1 MAWRRKPVADDLS
14 PEEREARIVELRAKR
29 RARLRKLAIRS
40 AIASTAMLVLLLVAL
55 YWLVQTVAGRDVLL
69 GQIIARLPAGSSFT
83 WKKAEGPLAGPLTL
97 HGVDFRY
104 EKIHFTAER
113 VYLDPDLR
121 PLLGRRLRL
130 DALQL
135 THATLDI
142 PKSDEPFKL
151 PTWPE
156 LLPQIEMPLAIQ
168 ADALTIDGLRITQST
183 QPLIDISSARGGI
196 DVGDGYFK
204 AQKLAIDSDR
214 GRIDIHGGY
223 EPRDRYSTNLV
234 ATLVAPPASLGRTPA
249 RLGLVARGNRQRMDI
264 GVAGNAPAPV
274 RIALGVRGEEN
285 PNWSFSG
292 KTEALD
298 LALLGVVEESMP
310 LAFDLK
316 ANGAGGAA
324 DLQGRIVQGDFV
336 AVIEPSKIRIADEVL
351 TVEPLAVRAFDGL
364 TTLRGRA
371 DFKDPENPVF
381 KFSANAR
388 GLRWGGQPSGAGEPV
403 EGEILADADLGVAG
417 QMKAWAAIGKASLV
431 REQQKATVDFDSRGD
446 AQQLVLNKLHAAM
459 PTGTLDATGNVG
471 WEPALRWDLGAKLA
485 GFDPG
490 YFLAD
495 WKGNVSGDLASKG
508 SARETGGFD
517 ATFDVPK
524 LGGTLRGRKLDG
536 RGKFALHGD
545 QGEGELALALGNS
558 RVDAKG
564 KIGDKLD
571 IDARLQ
577 PLHLD
582 DLSPQANGNI
592 AGTLKLTGTRDAPNV
607 DADLTGTSLKWEG
620 YSADTLSVRGRL
632 PWRGDNGE
640 LAIRGSAVNVG
651 MVLDSVR
658 VDARGAVENLRFDGD
673 ANNSMGSVVL
683 SGTALKRGANWQ
695 GSLDALQLT
704 PSKGSS
710 WRLQQPARYA
720 QNGAAFTL
728 SPACLAASGGG
739 ALCAEANW
747 PRQGLQL
754 HADALPLTLVQP
766 WLPPANGR
774 PLTLRGEIKLDAFVK
789 PAGKAWLGEVH
800 LSSLDGGLKMGNNAR
815 GEIVRYDNFT
825 LDAEFNP
832 QTIKGRLGTGFK
844 GDGYVD
850 ATIATGWD
858 EFSPLKGDIYFN
870 NSRLFWLELFSP
882 DLVRPTGDLHGHVG
896 LAGTRGTPA
905 LSGEAQLTQFKGEL
919 PSLGIT
925 LTDGAVNLVALAD
938 GSARIDGA
946 VKSQSSTGGT
956 ANGGSL
962 NVDGSLDWK
971 VEGSPLQFNIHG
983 TNFLIAD
990 TTELHAVASPDLQ
1003 VGFANNT
1010 IQVRGKVVV
1019 PSATIDVE
1027 KLDDGVSVSED
1038 VVVLDPA
1045 DPERTPSSRL
1055 DLDMAITL
1063 GDAVKLN
1070 GYGLEGTLAGTMNVR
1085 SRQGREMAATGRL
1098 DVDGRYTAY
1107 GQKLLITRGELV
1119 WSNNAVS
1126 DPRINIRAERE
1137 VVSAGVTAGIDVT
1150 GRASSPKATVW
1161 SNPAMDESAAL
1172 AYLVLGRSL
1181 NTASTDETQKI
1192 NAASTALGAGAGLLA
1207 SQLGAKIG
1215 LDDAGVL
1222 ESRTLGGSVFGV
1234 GKYLSPK
1241 LYVSYGVSMVGGG
1254 SAITL
1259 KYLLRKGFDAEIES
1273 SSVETR
1279 GSLNWRKEK

>member
-1 MAWRRKPVADDLS
+1 MVFRRKPIADDLS
-14 PEEREARIVELRAKR
+14 PEEREARIAELRARR
-29 RARLRKLAIRS
+29 RARMRVLAIRS
-40 AIASTAMLVLLLVAL
+40 GIASVVMLVLLVIAL

-69 GQIIARLPAGSSFT
+69 NQIIARLPAGSSFT

-104 EKIHFTAER
+104 EKIHFTAEQ

-121 PLLGRRLRL
+121 PLLGKRLRL

-135 THATLDI
+135 TNATLDI
-142 PKSDEPFKL
+142 PKSDEPFEL

-156 LLPQIEMPLAIQ
+156 LLPQIEMPIAIQ
-168 ADALTIDGLRITQST
+168 ADTMGIDGFRITRST
-183 QPLIDISSARGGI
+183 QPLIDIRRARGGI
-196 DVGDGYFK
+196 DIGDGYFK

-214 GRIDIHGGY
+214 GRIDINGGY
-223 EPRDRYSTNLV
+223 EPRDGYATNVV
-234 ATLVAPPASLGRTPA
+234 ATAVFPASLGRTPA
-249 RLGLVARGNRQRMDI
+249 RLGLVARGNRRSMDM
-264 GVAGNAPAPV
+264 GLAGNAPAPV
-274 RIALGVRGEEN
+274 RVMLGVRGEET
-285 PNWSFSG
+285 PTWSFSG

-298 LALLGVVEESMP
+298 LALLGLVDDSMP

-324 DLQGRIVQGDFV
+324 DLQGRIAQGDFV

-351 TVEPLAVRAFDGL
+351 TVEPLAVRAFEGL

-371 DFKDPENPVF
+371 DFRIPENPVF
-381 KFSANAR
+381 KFSVNAR
-388 GLRWGGQPSGAGEPV
+388 GLRWGEDAQTQIA
-403 EGEILADADLGVAG
+403 ADADLGFAG
-417 QMKAWAAIGKASLV
+417 QMKAWAAIGKATLV
-431 REQQKATVDFDSRGD
+431 RENQKATVDFDGRGD
-446 AQQLVLNKLHAAM
+446 GEQLMLRKLQAKM
-459 PTGTLDATGNVG
+459 PTGTLDATGTVG
-471 WEPALRWDLGAKLA
+471 WEPALRWDLAAKLA

-508 SARETGGFD
+508 QAREIGGFD
-517 ATFDVPK
+517 ATLDVPK
-524 LGGTLRGRKLDG
+524 LGGSLRGRKLDG
-536 RGKFALHGD
+536 RGKFALRGNEGD
-545 QGEGELALALGNS
+545 GELALSLGNS
-558 RVDAKG
+558 RVEAKG
-564 KIGDKLD
+564 KVGDRLD
-571 IDARLQ
+571 IDAKLQ

-582 DLSPQANGNI
+582 DLLPDANGSI
-592 AGTLKLTGTRDAPNV
+592 AGTMKLTGARNAPNV
-607 DADLTGTSLKWEG
+607 DADLSGTGLKWSG
-620 YSADTLSVRGRL
+620 YSADALSVRGRL
-632 PWRGDNGE
+632 PWTGSGGE
-640 LAIRGSAVNVG
+640 FAVRGSAVDVG

-658 VDARGAVENLRFDGD
+658 LDARGAVENLQFNGD
-673 ANNSMGSVVL
+673 ASNTMGSVSL
-683 SGTALKRGANWQ
+683 AGTALKRGANWQ

-710 WRLQQPARYA
+710 WRLQQAARYA
-720 QNGAAFTL
+720 QNGSAFTL
-728 SPACLAASGGG
+728 TPACLAASGGG
-739 ALCAEANW
+739 ALCAQANW
-747 PRQGLQL
+747 PKQGIQV
-754 HADALPLTLVQP
+754 HADALPLTLLQP
-766 WLPPANGR
+766 WLPPSNGR
-774 PLTLRGEIKLDAFVK
+774 PLTLRGDIKLDASVK
-789 PAGKAWLGEVH
+789 PAGKAWVGEVH
-800 LSSLDGGLKMGNNAR
+800 LSSLDGGLKLGNNAR

-825 LDAEFNP
+825 LDADFNP

-844 GDGYVD
+844 GDGFVD
-850 ATIATGWD
+850 ATVATGWD
-858 EFSPLKGDIYFN
+858 EFAPLKGDIYFH
-870 NSRLFWLELFSP
+870 NSRLFWMELFSP
-882 DLVRPTGDLHGHVG
+882 DLVRPTGKLQGHVG

-905 LSGEAQLTQFKGEL
+905 LSGDAQLTEFKGEL

-925 LTDGAVNLVALAD
+925 LTDGLANLDAQAD
-938 GSARIDGA
+938 GSARIDGTL
-946 VKSQSSTGGT
+946 KSVSSTGGT
-956 ANGGSL
+956 VNGGTLS
-962 NVDGSLDWK
+962 VDGTLDWK
-971 VEGSPLQFNIHG
+971 VEGSPLQFNIRG
-983 TNFLIAD
+983 KDFLISD
-990 TTELHAVASPDLQ
+990 TTELQAVASPDLQ

-1027 KLDDGVSVSED
+1027 KLDDGVSVSDD

-1045 DPERTPSSRL
+1045 DPERLPSSRL

-1107 GQKLLITRGELV
+1107 GQKLQITRGELV

-1150 GRASSPKATVW
+1150 GRASSPKATIW
-1161 SNPAMDESAAL
+1161 SNPSMDESAAL

-1181 NTASTDETQKI
+1181 NTASTDESQKI
-1192 NAASTALGAGAGLLA
+1192 NAASTALSAGAGLLA

-1241 LYVSYGVSMVGGG
+1241 LYVSYGVSMVGSG

-1259 KYLLRKGFDAEIES
+1259 KYLLRKGFDVEIES
-1273 SSVETR
+1273 STVETR

>member
-1 MAWRRKPVADDLS
+1 MVFRRKPIADNLS
-14 PEEREARIVELRAKR
+14 PEEHEARIAELRARR
-29 RARLRKLAIRS
+29 RARMRVLAIRS
-40 AIASTAMLVLLLVAL
+40 GIASVVMLVLLVIAL

-69 GQIIARLPAGSSFT
+69 NQIIARLPAGSSFT

-97 HGVDFRY
+97 YGVDFRY

-121 PLLGRRLRL
+121 PLLGKRLRL

-135 THATLDI
+135 TNATLDI
-142 PKSDEPFKL
+142 PKSDEPFEL

-156 LLPQIEMPLAIQ
+156 LLPQIEMPIAIQ
-168 ADALTIDGLRITQST
+168 ADTLGIDGLRITQST
-183 QPLIDISSARGGI
+183 QPLIDIRRARGGI
-196 DVGDGYFK
+196 DIGDGYFK
-204 AQKLAIDSDR
+204 AEKLAIDSDR
-214 GRIDIHGGY
+214 GRIDINGSY
-223 EPRDRYSTNLV
+223 EPRDGYATDVV
-234 ATLVAPPASLGRTPA
+234 ATAVFPASLGRTPA
-249 RLGLVARGNRQRMDI
+249 RLGLVARGNRKSMDM
-264 GVAGNAPAPV
+264 GLAGNAPAPV
-274 RIALGVRGEEN
+274 RVMLGVRGEEN
-285 PNWSFSG
+285 PTWNFSG

-298 LALLGVVEESMP
+298 LALLGLVDDSMP

-324 DLQGRIVQGDFV
+324 DLQGRIAQGDFV

-388 GLRWGGQPSGAGEPV
+388 GLRWGQDAQTQ
-403 EGEILADADLGVAG
+403 IAADADLGFAG
-417 QMKAWAAIGKASLV
+417 QMKAWAAIGKATLV
-431 REQQKATVDFDSRGD
+431 RENQKATVDFDGRGD
-446 AQQLVLNKLHAAM
+446 GEQLVLNKLQAKM
-459 PTGTLDATGNVG
+459 PTGTLDTTGTVG
-471 WEPALRWDLGAKLA
+471 WEPALRWDLAAKLA

-508 SARETGGFD
+508 QARETGGFD
-517 ATFDVPK
+517 ATLDVPK
-524 LGGTLRGRKLDG
+524 LGGSLRGRKLDG
-536 RGKFALHGD
+536 RGKFALRGNEGD
-545 QGEGELALALGNS
+545 GELALSLGNS

-564 KIGDKLD
+564 KVGDKLD
-571 IDARLQ
+571 IDAKLQ

-582 DLSPQANGNI
+582 DLLPDASGSI
-592 AGTLKLTGTRDAPNV
+592 AGTLKLTGARNAPNV
-607 DADLTGTSLKWEG
+607 DADLTGTALKWSG
-620 YSADTLSVRGRL
+620 YAADALSVRGRL
-632 PWRGDNGE
+632 PWTGSGGE
-640 LAIRGSAVNVG
+640 FAVRGSAVDVG

-658 VDARGAVENLRFDGD
+658 LDARGAVENLQFNGD
-673 ANNSMGSVVL
+673 ASNTMGSVSL
-683 SGTALKRGANWQ
+683 AGTALKRGAYWQ

-710 WRLQQPARYA
+710 WRLQQAARYA
-720 QNGAAFTL
+720 QNGSAFTL
-728 SPACLAASGGG
+728 TPACLAASGGG
-739 ALCAEANW
+739 ALCAQANW
-747 PRQGLQL
+747 PKQGIQL
-754 HADALPLTLVQP
+754 HADALPLTLLQP
-766 WLPPANGR
+766 WLPPNNGR
-774 PLTLRGEIKLDAFVK
+774 PLTVRGDIKLEASVK
-789 PAGKAWLGEVH
+789 PAGKAWVGELH
-800 LSSLDGGLKMGNNAR
+800 LSSLDGGLKLGNNAR

-825 LDAEFNP
+825 LDADFNP

-844 GDGYVD
+844 GDGFVD

-858 EFSPLKGDIYFN
+858 EFAPLKGDIYFH
-870 NSRLFWLELFSP
+870 NSRLFWMELFSP
-882 DLVRPTGDLHGHVG
+882 DLVRPTGKLQGHVG

-905 LSGEAQLTQFKGEL
+905 LSGDAQLTEFKGEL

-925 LTDGAVNLVALAD
+925 LTDGVANLDAQAD
-938 GSARIDGA
+938 GSARIDGTL
-946 VKSQSSTGGT
+946 KSVSSTGGT
-956 ANGGSL
+956 VNGGTLS
-962 NVDGSLDWK
+962 VDGTLDWK
-971 VEGSPLQFNIHG
+971 VEGSPLQFNIRG
-983 TNFLIAD
+983 KDFLISD
-990 TTELHAVASPDLQ
+990 TTELQAVASPDLQ

-1045 DPERTPSSRL
+1045 DPERLPSSRL

-1107 GQKLLITRGELV
+1107 GQKLRITRGELV

-1150 GRASSPKATVW
+1150 GRASSPKATIW
-1161 SNPAMDESAAL
+1161 SNPSMDESAAL

-1181 NTASTDETQKI
+1181 NTASTDESQKI
-1192 NAASTALGAGAGLLA
+1192 NAASTALSAGAGLLA

-1241 LYVSYGVSMVGGG
+1241 LYVSYGVSMVGSG

-1259 KYLLRKGFDAEIES
+1259 KYLLRKGFDVEIES
-1273 SSVETR
+1273 STVETR

>member
-1 MAWRRKPVADDLS
+1 MSGHDDLT
-14 PEEREARIVELRAKR
+14 PEEREARIAELRARR
-29 RARLRKLAIRS
+29 RARVRVLAIRS
-40 AIASTAMLVLLLVAL
+40 GVATAALLVVLAIAL
-55 YWLVQTVAGRDVLL
+55 YWLLQTVAGRDVLL
-69 GQIIARLPAGSSFT
+69 NQIIARLPAGSSFT

-104 EKIHFTAER
+104 DRIHFTAER
-113 VYLDPDLR
+113 IYLDPDLR
-121 PLLGRRLRL
+121 PLLGKRLRL

-135 THATLDI
+135 SNATLDI

-156 LLPQIEMPLAIQ
+156 LLPQIEMPINIQ
-168 ADALTIDGLRITQST
+168 ADALAIDGLRITQST
-183 QPLIDISSARGGI
+183 QPLIDIRRANGGVDI
-196 DVGDGYFK
+196 GDGYFK
-204 AQKLAIDSDR
+204 ATRLAIDSDR
-214 GRIDIHGGY
+214 GRINLHGGY
-223 EPRDRYSTNLV
+223 EPRSRYRTDVV
-234 ATLVAPPASLGRTPA
+234 ATVVFPATLGRSPA
-249 RLGLVARGNRQRMDI
+249 RLGLVARGDRMKMDI
-264 GVAGNAPAPV
+264 GLAGNAPAPV
-274 RIALGVRGEEN
+274 RILLGVRGEEN
-285 PNWSFSG
+285 PTWVFSG
-292 KTEALD
+292 RTEVLD
-298 LALLGVVEESMP
+298 LALLGLSNTSMP

-324 DLQGRIVQGDFV
+324 DLRGRVTQGGFV

-351 TVEPLAVRAFDGL
+351 TVEPLAIRALDGL

-371 DFKDPENPVF
+371 DFKDPENPHF
-381 KFSANAR
+381 KFSINAR
-388 GLRWGGQPSGAGEPV
+388 GLRWGEDAATQIA
-403 EGEILADADLGVAG
+403 ADADLGFAG
-417 QMKAWAAIGKASLV
+417 QMKAWAAIGKATLV
-431 REQQKATVDFDSRGD
+431 REKQAATVDFDG
-446 AQQLVLNKLHAAM
+446 AGNGEQLVLNKLQAKM
-459 PTGTLDATGNVG
+459 PTGTLDATGIVG
-471 WEPALRWDLGAKLA
+471 WEPQLRWDLGAELA

-508 SARETGGFD
+508 QARETGGFD
-517 ATFDVPK
+517 ATLDVPK
-524 LGGTLRGRKLDG
+524 LGGNLRGRKLDG
-536 RGKFALHGD
+536 RGKFAVHGD
-545 QGEGELALALGNS
+545 EGEGQLALSLGNS

-564 KIGDKLD
+564 KVGARLD
-571 IDARLQ
+571 IDATLQ

-582 DLSPQANGNI
+582 DLLPDANGSI

-607 DADLTGTSLKWEG
+607 DADLSGNGLKWSG

-632 PWRGDNGE
+632 PWQGGDGE
-640 LAIRGSAVNVG
+640 LAIRGSAIDVG
-651 MVLDSVR
+651 MVLDSLR
-658 VDARGAVENLRFDGD
+658 VDARGAVEDLRFNGD
-673 ANNSMGSVVL
+673 TSNAMGSVSL
-683 SGTALKRGANWQ
+683 AGTALKRGANWQ
-695 GSLDALQLT
+695 GSLDTLQLT
-704 PSKGSS
+704 PSKGSD
-710 WRLQQPARYA
+710 WRLRQPARYA
-720 QNGAAFTL
+720 QNGSAFTL

-747 PRQGLQL
+747 PKQGLQL

-766 WLPPANGR
+766 WLPPSNGR
-774 PLTLRGEIKLDAFVK
+774 PLTLRGEIKLDASLK
-789 PAGKAWLGEVH
+789 PAGNAWIGEVH
-800 LSSLDGGLKMGNNAR
+800 LASLDGGLKLGNNAR

-825 LDAEFNP
+825 LDADFDP
-832 QTIKGRLGTGFK
+832 QTIKARLGTGFK

-858 EFSPLKGDIYFN
+858 DFSPLKGDIYFN

-925 LTDGAVNLVALAD
+925 LTDGVANLVAQAD
-938 GSARIDGA
+938 GSAHIDGTL
-946 VKSQSSTGGT
+946 KSMSSTGGT
-956 ANGGSL
+956 ANGGTLS
-962 NVDGSLDWK
+962 VDGALDWK
-971 VEGSPLQFNIHG
+971 VEGSPLQFNIRG
-983 TNFLIAD
+983 KDFLIAD
-990 TTELHAVASPDLQ
+990 TTDLQAVASPDLKVQ
-1003 VGFANNT
+1003 FADNT
-1010 IQVRGKVVV
+1010 LQVRGAVVV
-1019 PSATIDVE
+1019 PSASIDVE
-1027 KLDDGVSVSED
+1027 KLDEGVSASED
-1038 VVVLDPA
+1038 VVVLDPV

-1063 GDAVKLN
+1063 GDAVKLK
-1070 GYGLEGTLAGTMNVR
+1070 GYGLDGSLAGTMNVR
-1085 SRQGREMAATGRL
+1085 SRLGREMVATGRL

-1137 VVSAGVTAGIDVT
+1137 VVSSSVTAGIDVT

-1161 SNPAMDESAAL
+1161 SNPAMGESEAL

-1181 NTASTDETQKI
+1181 NTASTDESQKI
-1192 NAASTALGAGAGLLA
+1192 NAASTALTAGAGLLA

-1234 GKYLSPK
+1234 GKYLSPR
-1241 LYVSYGVSMVGGG
+1241 LYVSYGVSMVGSG

-1273 SSVETR
+1273 STVETR
-1279 GSLNWRKEK
+1279 GSINWRKEK

>member
-1 MAWRRKPVADDLS
+1 MVFRRKPIADDLS
-14 PEEREARIVELRAKR
+14 PEEREARIAELRARR
-29 RARLRKLAIRS
+29 RARMRVLAIRS
-40 AIASTAMLVLLLVAL
+40 GIASVVMLVLLVIAL

-69 GQIIARLPAGSSFT
+69 NQIIARLPAGSSFT

-121 PLLGRRLRL
+121 PLLGKRLRL

-135 THATLDI
+135 TNATLDI
-142 PKSDEPFKL
+142 PKSDEPFEL

-156 LLPQIEMPLAIQ
+156 LLPQIEMPIAIQ
-168 ADALTIDGLRITQST
+168 ADTMGIDGFRITRST
-183 QPLIDISSARGGI
+183 QPLIDIRRARGGI
-196 DVGDGYFK
+196 DIGDGYFK

-214 GRIDIHGGY
+214 GRIDINGGY
-223 EPRDRYSTNLV
+223 EPRDGYATNVV
-234 ATLVAPPASLGRTPA
+234 ATAVFPASLGRTPA
-249 RLGLVARGNRQRMDI
+249 RLGLVARGNRRSMDM
-264 GVAGNAPAPV
+264 GLAGNAPAPV
-274 RIALGVRGEEN
+274 RVMLGVRGEET
-285 PNWSFSG
+285 PTWSFSG

-298 LALLGVVEESMP
+298 LALLGLVDDSMP

-324 DLQGRIVQGDFV
+324 DLQGRIAQGDFV

-351 TVEPLAVRAFDGL
+351 TVEPLAVRAFEGL

-371 DFKDPENPVF
+371 DFRIPENPVF
-381 KFSANAR
+381 KFSVNAR
-388 GLRWGGQPSGAGEPV
+388 GLRWGEDAQTQIA
-403 EGEILADADLGVAG
+403 ADADLGFAG
-417 QMKAWAAIGKASLV
+417 QMKAWAAIGKATLV
-431 REQQKATVDFDSRGD
+431 RENQKATVDFDGRGD
-446 AQQLVLNKLHAAM
+446 GEQLMLRKLQAKM
-459 PTGTLDATGNVG
+459 PTGTLDATGTVG
-471 WEPALRWDLGAKLA
+471 WEPALRWDLAAKLA

-508 SARETGGFD
+508 QAREIGGFD
-517 ATFDVPK
+517 ATLDVPK
-524 LGGTLRGRKLDG
+524 LGGSLRGRKLDG
-536 RGKFALHGD
+536 RGKFALRGNEGD
-545 QGEGELALALGNS
+545 GELALSLGNS
-558 RVDAKG
+558 RVEAKG
-564 KIGDKLD
+564 KVGDRLD
-571 IDARLQ
+571 IDAKLQ

-582 DLSPQANGNI
+582 DLLPDANGSI
-592 AGTLKLTGTRDAPNV
+592 AGTMKLTGARNAPNV
-607 DADLTGTSLKWEG
+607 DADLSGTGLKWSG
-620 YSADTLSVRGRL
+620 YSADALSVRGRL
-632 PWRGDNGE
+632 PWTGSGGE
-640 LAIRGSAVNVG
+640 FAVRGSAVDVG

-658 VDARGAVENLRFDGD
+658 LDARGAVENLQFNGD
-673 ANNSMGSVVL
+673 ASNTMGSVSL
-683 SGTALKRGANWQ
+683 AGTALKRGANWQ

-710 WRLQQPARYA
+710 WRLQQAARYA
-720 QNGAAFTL
+720 QNGSAFTL
-728 SPACLAASGGG
+728 TPACLAASGGG
-739 ALCAEANW
+739 ALCAQANW
-747 PRQGLQL
+747 PKQGIQV
-754 HADALPLTLVQP
+754 HADALPLTLLQP
-766 WLPPANGR
+766 WLPPSNGR
-774 PLTLRGEIKLDAFVK
+774 PLTLRGDIKLDASVK
-789 PAGKAWLGEVH
+789 PAGKAWVGEVH
-800 LSSLDGGLKMGNNAR
+800 LSSLDGGLKLGNNAR

-825 LDAEFNP
+825 LDADFNP

-844 GDGYVD
+844 GDGFVD
-850 ATIATGWD
+850 ATVATGWD
-858 EFSPLKGDIYFN
+858 EFAPLKGDIYFH
-870 NSRLFWLELFSP
+870 NSRLFWMELFSP
-882 DLVRPTGDLHGHVG
+882 DLVRPTGKLQGHVG

-905 LSGEAQLTQFKGEL
+905 LSGDAQLTEFKGEL

-925 LTDGAVNLVALAD
+925 LTDGVANLDAQAD
-938 GSARIDGA
+938 GSARIDGTL
-946 VKSQSSTGGT
+946 KSVSSTGGT
-956 ANGGSL
+956 VNGGTLS
-962 NVDGSLDWK
+962 VDGTLDWK
-971 VEGSPLQFNIHG
+971 VEGSPLQFNIRG
-983 TNFLIAD
+983 KDFLISD
-990 TTELHAVASPDLQ
+990 TTELQAVASPDLQ

-1045 DPERTPSSRL
+1045 DPERLPSSRL

-1107 GQKLLITRGELV
+1107 GQKLQITRGELV

-1150 GRASSPKATVW
+1150 GRASSPKATIW
-1161 SNPAMDESAAL
+1161 SNPSMDESAAL

-1181 NTASTDETQKI
+1181 NTASTDESQKI
-1192 NAASTALGAGAGLLA
+1192 NAASTALSAGAGLLA

-1241 LYVSYGVSMVGGG
+1241 LYVSYGVSMVGSG

-1259 KYLLRKGFDAEIES
+1259 KYLLRKGFDVEIES
-1273 SSVETR
+1273 STVETR

>member
-1 MAWRRKPVADDLS
+1 MAFRRKPIDDGLT
-14 PEEREARIVELRAKR
+14 PEERDARIAELRAKR
-29 RARLRKLAIRS
+29 RARMRVLAIRS
-40 AIASTAMLVLLLVAL
+40 GIASAIALVLLAIAL

-69 GQIIARLPAGSSFT
+69 GQIIARLPEGSTFT
-83 WKKAEGPLAGPLTL
+83 WKKVEGPIAGPLTL

-104 EKIHFTAER
+104 GKIHFTAER

-121 PLLGRRLRL
+121 PLLGKRLRL

-135 THATLDI
+135 TNATLDI
-142 PKSDEPFKL
+142 PKSDDEPFKL

-156 LLPQIEMPLAIQ
+156 LLPQIEMPLNIQ
-168 ADALTIDGLRITQST
+168 ADTLAIDGLRITQST
-183 QPLIDISSARGGI
+183 QPLIDIQRARGGI
-196 DVGDGYFK
+196 DIGDGYFH
-204 AQKLAIDSDR
+204 AEKLTLDSDR
-214 GRIDIHGGY
+214 GRIGAHGGY
-223 EPRDRYSTNLV
+223 APRNNYLTNLV
-234 ATLVAPPASLGRTPA
+234 VTAVFPASLGRTPA
-249 RLGLVARGNRQRMDI
+249 RLGLVARGNRQKMD
-264 GVAGNAPAPV
+264 VALAGNAPAPV
-274 RIALGVRGEEN
+274 RVLLDVRGEEN
-285 PNWSFSG
+285 PTWNFSG
-292 KTEALD
+292 KTESLD
-298 LALLGVVEESMP
+298 LEVLGLTDSSMP
-310 LAFDLK
+310 FAFDLK
-316 ANGAGGAA
+316 AKGAGGAA
-324 DLQGRIVQGDFV
+324 DLQGRIEQGDLV
-336 AVIEPSKIRIADEVL
+336 AIIEPSKVRIANEVL
-351 TVEPLAVRAFDGL
+351 TVEPLAVQLLDGRA
-364 TTLRGRA
+364 TLRGRA

-381 KFSANAR
+381 KFAVNAR
-388 GLRWGGQPSGAGEPV
+388 GLRWSGASTDAGSADAV
-403 EGEILADADLGVAG
+403 EIVADADLGIAG
-417 QMKAWAAIGKASLV
+417 RMKAWAAVGDATLV
-431 REQQKATVDFDSRGD
+431 RDGQTATVAFDGSGTD
-446 AQQLVLNKLHAAM
+446 QQLVLNKLQAKM
-459 PTGTLDATGNVG
+459 PTGTLDATGTVG
-471 WEPALRWDLGAKLA
+471 WEPLLRWDVVAKLA

-508 SARETGGFD
+508 QARETGGYD
-517 ATFDVPK
+517 ATLDVPK

-536 RGKFALHGD
+536 RGKFALRGTD
-545 QGEGELALALGNS
+545 GEGQLALSLGNS

-564 KIGDKLD
+564 KIGDTLD
-571 IDARLQ
+571 IDANLQ

-582 DLSPQANGNI
+582 DLLPDASGSI
-592 AGTLKLTGTRDAPNV
+592 AGTLNVTGTRSAPNV
-607 DADLTGTSLKWEG
+607 QADLSGTKLKWSG
-620 YSADTLSVRGRL
+620 YTADTLSVRGQL
-632 PWRGDNGE
+632 PWRGSNGQ
-640 LAIRGSAVNVG
+640 LAVRGSAVAVG
-651 MVLDSVR
+651 MVLDTVR
-658 VDARGAVENLRFDGD
+658 LDARGAVENLQFDGD
-673 ANNSMGSVVL
+673 ASNTMGSVSL
-683 SGTALKRGANWQ
+683 AGTAVRRGANWQ

-710 WRLQQPARYA
+710 WRLQEAARYT
-720 QNGAAFTL
+720 QNGSAFTL
-728 SPACLAASGGG
+728 TPACLAASGGG

-754 HADALPLTLVQP
+754 RADALPLTLLQP
-766 WLPPANGR
+766 WMPPANGR
-774 PLTLRGEIKLDAFVK
+774 PLTLRGEIKLDAFIK

-825 LDAEFNP
+825 FDAEFNP
-832 QTIKGRLGTGFK
+832 QTIKARLGTGFK

-850 ATIATGWD
+850 ATVATGWD
-858 EFSPLKGDIYFN
+858 EFAPLKGDIYFN
-870 NSRLFWLELFSP
+870 NSRLFWMELFSP

-905 LSGEAQLTQFKGEL
+905 LSGDAQLKDFKGEL

-925 LTDGAVNLVALAD
+925 LVDGTANLDAQAD
-938 GSARIDGA
+938 GSARIDGTMTS
-946 VKSQSSTGGT
+946 VSSTGGT
-956 ANGGSL
+956 ANSGTLSI
-962 NVDGSLDWK
+962 DGTLDWK
-971 VEGSPLQFNIHG
+971 VEGSPLQFNIRG
-983 TNFLIAD
+983 KDFLISD
-990 TTELHAVASPDLQ
+990 TTQLRAVASPNLQ
-1003 VGFANNT
+1003 VGFADNT
-1010 IQVRGKVVV
+1010 IQVRGEVVV

-1038 VVVLDPA
+1038 VVVLDPV

-1063 GDAVKLN
+1063 GDAVVMK
-1070 GYGLEGTLAGTMNVR
+1070 GYGLDGTLAGTMNVR
-1085 SRQGREMAATGRL
+1085 SRIGREMVATGRL

-1107 GQKLLITRGELV
+1107 GQKLQITRGELA

-1150 GRASSPKATVW
+1150 GRATNPKATIW

-1181 NTASTDETQKI
+1181 NTASTGETQKI

-1241 LYVSYGVSMVGGG
+1241 LYVSYGVSMVGSG
-1254 SAITL
+1254 SALTL
-1259 KYLLRKGFDAEIES
+1259 KYLLRKGFDVEIES
-1273 SSVETR
+1273 STVETR
-1279 GSLNWRKEK
+1279 GSVNWRKEK

>member
-1 MAWRRKPVADDLS
+1 MVFRRKPVVDDVS
-14 PEEREARIVELRAKR
+14 PEEREARIAELRAKR
-29 RARLRKLAIRS
+29 RARMRVLAIRS
-40 AIASTAMLVLLLVAL
+40 GIASAAMLVLLVIAL

-69 GQIIARLPAGSSFT
+69 NQIIARLPAGSSFT
-83 WKKAEGPLAGPLTL
+83 WKRAEGPLAGPLTL

-121 PLLGRRLRL
+121 PLLGKRLRL

-168 ADALTIDGLRITQST
+168 ADDMAIDGLRITQST
-183 QPLIDISSARGGI
+183 QPLIDIRNARGGI
-196 DVGDGYFK
+196 DIGDGYFK
-204 AQKLAIDSDR
+204 AEKLAIDSDR
-214 GRIDIHGGY
+214 GRIDINGGY
-223 EPRDRYSTNLV
+223 EPRNGYATDVV
-234 ATLVAPPASLGRTPA
+234 ATAVFPASLGRTPA
-249 RLGLVARGNRQRMDI
+249 RLGLVARGNRKSMDM
-264 GVAGNAPAPV
+264 GLAGNAPAPV
-274 RIALGVRGEEN
+274 RVTLGVRGEEN
-285 PNWSFSG
+285 PTWSFSG
-292 KTEALD
+292 KTESLD
-298 LALLGVVEESMP
+298 LALLGIVEDSMP

-316 ANGAGGAA
+316 AKGAGGGA
-324 DLQGRIVQGDFV
+324 DLQGRIAQDDFV

-388 GLRWGGQPSGAGEPV
+388 GLRWGQDAQTQ
-403 EGEILADADLGVAG
+403 IAADADLGFAG
-417 QMKAWAAIGKASLV
+417 QMKAWAAIGKATLV
-431 REQQKATVDFDSRGD
+431 REKQKATVDFDGRGD
-446 AQQLVLNKLHAAM
+446 SEQLVLHKLQAKM
-459 PTGTLDATGNVG
+459 PTGTLDATGTVG

-508 SARETGGFD
+508 QARETGGFD
-517 ATFDVPK
+517 ATLDVPK
-524 LGGTLRGRKLDG
+524 LGGSLRGRKLDG
-536 RGKFALHGD
+536 RGKFALRGNQGD
-545 QGEGELALALGNS
+545 GELALSLGNS
-558 RVDAKG
+558 RVEAKG
-564 KIGDKLD
+564 KVGDKLD
-571 IDARLQ
+571 IDAKLQ

-582 DLSPQANGNI
+582 DLLPDANGSI
-592 AGTLKLTGTRDAPNV
+592 AGTLKLTGARNAPNV
-607 DADLTGTSLKWEG
+607 DADLTGSGLKWSG
-620 YSADTLSVRGRL
+620 YSADALSVRGRL
-632 PWRGDNGE
+632 PWAGPSTGSGAGE
-640 LAIRGSAVNVG
+640 LAVRGSAVDVG

-658 VDARGAVENLRFDGD
+658 LDAHGAMENLRFDGD
-673 ANNSMGSVVL
+673 ANNSMGSVSL
-683 SGTALKRGANWQ
+683 AGTALKRGANWQ

-710 WRLQQPARYA
+710 WRLQQAARYT
-720 QNGAAFTL
+720 QNGSAFTL

-739 ALCAEANW
+739 ALCAQASW
-747 PRQGLQL
+747 PKQGIQV

-766 WLPPANGR
+766 WLPPNNGR
-774 PLTLRGEIKLDAFVK
+774 PLTLRGEIKLEGSVK
-789 PAGKAWLGEVH
+789 PAGNAWVGELH
-800 LSSLDGGLKMGNNAR
+800 LSSLDGGLKLGNNAR

-825 LDAEFNP
+825 LDADFNP

-858 EFSPLKGDIYFN
+858 EFAPLKGDIYFH
-870 NSRLFWLELFSP
+870 NSRLFWMELFSP
-882 DLVRPTGDLHGHVG
+882 DLVRPTGKLQGHVG

-905 LSGEAQLTQFKGEL
+905 LSGDAHLTEFKGEL

-925 LTDGAVNLVALAD
+925 LTDGIANLDAQAD
-938 GSARIDGA
+938 GSARIDGTL
-946 VKSQSSTGGT
+946 KSVSSTGGT
-956 ANGGSL
+956 VNGGTLS
-962 NVDGSLDWK
+962 VDGTLDWK
-971 VEGSPLQFNIHG
+971 VEGSPLQFNIRVN
-983 TNFLIAD
+983 NFLVAD
-990 TTELHAVASPDLQ
+990 TTELQAVASPDLQ

-1107 GQKLLITRGELV
+1107 GQKLRITRGELV

-1161 SNPAMDESAAL
+1161 SNPSMDESAAL

-1192 NAASTALGAGAGLLA
+1192 NAASTALSAGAGLLA

-1273 SSVETR
+1273 STVETR

>member
-1 MAWRRKPVADDLS
+1 MSGHDDLT
-14 PEEREARIVELRAKR
+14 PEEREARIAELRARR
-29 RARLRKLAIRS
+29 RARVRVLAIRS
-40 AIASTAMLVLLLVAL
+40 GIATAALLVVLAIAL
-55 YWLVQTVAGRDVLL
+55 YWLLQTVAGRDVLL
-69 GQIIARLPAGSSFT
+69 NQIIARLPAGSSFT

-104 EKIHFTAER
+104 DRIHFTAER
-113 VYLDPDLR
+113 IYLDPDLR
-121 PLLGRRLRL
+121 PLLGKRLRL

-135 THATLDI
+135 SNATLDI

-156 LLPQIEMPLAIQ
+156 LLPQIEMPIDIQ
-168 ADALTIDGLRITQST
+168 ADALAIDGLRITQST
-183 QPLIDISSARGGI
+183 QPLIDIRRANGGVDI
-196 DVGDGYFK
+196 GDGYFK
-204 AQKLAIDSDR
+204 ATQLAIDSDR
-214 GRIDIHGGY
+214 GRINLHGGY
-223 EPRDRYSTNLV
+223 EPRSRYRTDVV
-234 ATLVAPPASLGRTPA
+234 ATVVFPATLGRSPA
-249 RLGLVARGNRQRMDI
+249 RLGLVARGDRMKMDI
-264 GVAGNAPAPV
+264 GLAGNAPAPV
-274 RIALGVRGEEN
+274 RILLGVRGEEN
-285 PNWSFSG
+285 PTWVFSG
-292 KTEALD
+292 RTEALD
-298 LALLGVVEESMP
+298 LALLGLSDTSMP

-324 DLQGRIVQGDFV
+324 DLRGRVTQGGFV

-351 TVEPLAVRAFDGL
+351 TVEPLAVRALDGL

-371 DFKDPENPVF
+371 DFKDPENPQF
-381 KFSANAR
+381 KFSINAR
-388 GLRWGGQPSGAGEPV
+388 GLRWGEDAATQIA
-403 EGEILADADLGVAG
+403 ADADLGFAG
-417 QMKAWAAIGKASLV
+417 QMKAWAAIGKATLV
-431 REQQKATVDFDSRGD
+431 REKQAATVDFDG
-446 AQQLVLNKLHAAM
+446 AGNGEQLVLNKLQAKM
-459 PTGTLDATGNVG
+459 PTGTLDATGIVG
-471 WEPALRWDLGAKLA
+471 WEPQLRWDLGAELA

-508 SARETGGFD
+508 QARETGGFD
-517 ATFDVPK
+517 ATLDVPK
-524 LGGTLRGRKLDG
+524 LGGSLRGRKLDG
-536 RGKFALHGD
+536 RGKFAVHGD
-545 QGEGELALALGNS
+545 EGEGQLALALGNS
-558 RVDAKG
+558 RVDANG
-564 KIGDKLD
+564 KVGARLD
-571 IDARLQ
+571 IDATLQ

-582 DLSPQANGNI
+582 DLLPDANGSI

-607 DADLTGTSLKWEG
+607 DADLSGNGLKWSG

-632 PWRGDNGE
+632 PWQGGDGE
-640 LAIRGSAVNVG
+640 LAIRGSAIDVG
-651 MVLDSVR
+651 MVLDSLR
-658 VDARGAVENLRFDGD
+658 VDARGAVEDLRFNGD
-673 ANNSMGSVVL
+673 ASNAMGSVSL
-683 SGTALKRGANWQ
+683 AGTALKRGANWQ
-695 GSLDALQLT
+695 GSLDTLQLT
-704 PSKGSS
+704 PSKGSD
-710 WRLQQPARYA
+710 WRLRQPARYA
-720 QNGAAFTL
+720 QNGSAFTL

-747 PRQGLQL
+747 PKQGLQL

-766 WLPPANGR
+766 WLPPSNGR
-774 PLTLRGEIKLDAFVK
+774 PLTLRGEIKLDASLK
-789 PAGKAWLGEVH
+789 PAGNAWIGEVH
-800 LSSLDGGLKMGNNAR
+800 LASLDGGLKLGNNAR

-825 LDAEFNP
+825 LDADFDP

-858 EFSPLKGDIYFN
+858 DFSPLKGDIYFN

-925 LTDGAVNLVALAD
+925 LTDGVANLVAQAD
-938 GSARIDGA
+938 GSAHIDGTL
-946 VKSQSSTGGT
+946 KSMSSTGGT
-956 ANGGSL
+956 ANGGTLS
-962 NVDGSLDWK
+962 VDGALDWK
-971 VEGSPLQFNIHG
+971 VEGSPLQFNIRG
-983 TNFLIAD
+983 KDFLIAD
-990 TTELHAVASPDLQ
+990 TTDLQAVASPDLKVQ
-1003 VGFANNT
+1003 FADNT
-1010 IQVRGKVVV
+1010 LQVRGAVVV
-1019 PSATIDVE
+1019 PSASIDVE
-1027 KLDDGVSVSED
+1027 KLDEGVSASED
-1038 VVVLDPA
+1038 VVVLDPV

-1063 GDAVKLN
+1063 GDAVKLK
-1070 GYGLEGTLAGTMNVR
+1070 GYGLDGSLAGTMNVR
-1085 SRQGREMAATGRL
+1085 SRLGREMVATGRL

-1137 VVSAGVTAGIDVT
+1137 VVSSSVTAGIDVT

-1161 SNPAMDESAAL
+1161 SNPAMGESEAL

-1181 NTASTDETQKI
+1181 NTASTDESRKI
-1192 NAASTALGAGAGLLA
+1192 NAASTALTAGAGLLA

-1234 GKYLSPK
+1234 GKYLSPR
-1241 LYVSYGVSMVGGG
+1241 LYVSYGVSMVGSG

-1273 SSVETR
+1273 STVETR
-1279 GSLNWRKEK
+1279 GSINWRKEK

>member
-1 MAWRRKPVADDLS
+1 MRT
-14 PEEREARIVELRAKR
+14 
-29 RARLRKLAIRS
+29 LAVRS
-40 AIASTAMLVLLLVAL
+40 AIGSLALTLLLVVAL
-55 YWLVQTVAGRDVLL
+55 YWLLQTVAGRDVLL
-69 GQIIARLPAGSSFT
+69 NQIIARLPAGSSFT
-83 WKKAEGPLAGPLTL
+83 WKQAEGPLAGPLIL

-135 THATLDI
+135 TNATLDI

-183 QPLIDISSARGGI
+183 QPMIDIRRARGGI
-196 DVGDGYFK
+196 DIGDGYFK
-204 AQKLAIDSDR
+204 AEKLAIDSDR
-214 GRIDIHGGY
+214 GRINIHGGY
-223 EPRDRYSTNLV
+223 EPRNGYATDVV
-234 ATLVAPPASLGRTPA
+234 ATAVFPASLGRTPA
-249 RLGLVARGNRQRMDI
+249 RLGLVARGNRKSMDM
-264 GVAGNAPAPV
+264 GLAGNAPAPV
-274 RIALGVRGEEN
+274 RIILGVRGEEN
-285 PNWSFSG
+285 STWSFSG

-298 LALLGVVEESMP
+298 LALLGLVEDSMP

-316 ANGAGGAA
+316 ANGAGGGA
-324 DLQGRIVQGDFV
+324 DLRGRIAQGDLV

-388 GLRWGGQPSGAGEPV
+388 GLRWGEDAATQIA
-403 EGEILADADLGVAG
+403 ADADLGIAG
-417 QMKAWAAIGKASLV
+417 QMKAWAAVGKATLV
-431 REQQKATVDFDSRGD
+431 REKQKATVDFDSRGNGE
-446 AQQLVLNKLHAAM
+446 QLVLNKLKATM
-459 PTGTLDATGNVG
+459 PTGTLDATGTVG

-508 SARETGGFD
+508 QARETGGFD
-517 ATFDVPK
+517 ATLDVPR
-524 LGGTLRGRKLDG
+524 LGGSLRGRKLDG
-536 RGKFALHGD
+536 HGKFALRGD
-545 QGEGELALALGNS
+545 QGEGELALSLGNS
-558 RVDAKG
+558 RVNAKG
-564 KIGDKLD
+564 KVGDRLD
-571 IDARLQ
+571 IDANLQ

-582 DLSPQANGNI
+582 DLLPDANGSI
-592 AGTLKLTGTRDAPNV
+592 AGTLKLTGARNAPNV
-607 DADLTGTSLKWEG
+607 DADLTGSGLKWSG
-620 YSADTLSVRGRL
+620 YSADALSVRGRL
-632 PWRGDNGE
+632 PWAGGGGE
-640 LAIRGSAVNVG
+640 LAVRGSAVDVG

-658 VDARGAVENLRFDGD
+658 VDARGAVENLQFDGG
-673 ANNSMGSVVL
+673 ANNAMGSVSL
-683 SGTALKRGANWQ
+683 AGTALKRGANWQ

-710 WRLQQPARYA
+710 WRLQQAARYV
-720 QNGAAFTL
+720 QNGSAFTL
-728 SPACLAASGGG
+728 SPACLAANGGG
-739 ALCAEANW
+739 ALCAQANW
-747 PRQGLQL
+747 PKQGIQV

-766 WLPPANGR
+766 WLPPNNGR
-774 PLTLRGEIKLDAFVK
+774 PLTLRGEIKLDGSVK
-789 PAGKAWLGEVH
+789 PAGNAWVGEVH
-800 LSSLDGGLKMGNNAR
+800 LSSLDGGLKLGNNAR

-825 LDAEFNP
+825 LDADFNP

-858 EFSPLKGDIYFN
+858 EFAPLKGDIYFH
-870 NSRLFWLELFSP
+870 NSRLFWMELFSP
-882 DLVRPTGDLHGHVG
+882 DLVRPTGKLQGHVG

-905 LSGEAQLTQFKGEL
+905 LSGDAQLTEFKGEL

-925 LTDGAVNLVALAD
+925 LTDGVANLDAQAD
-938 GSARIDGA
+938 GSARIDGTL
-946 VKSQSSTGGT
+946 KSVSSTGGAVNSGT
-956 ANGGSL
+956 LS
-962 NVDGSLDWK
+962 VDGTLDWK
-971 VEGSPLQFNIHG
+971 VEGSPLQFNIRG
-983 TNFLIAD
+983 KDFLVSD
-990 TTELHAVASPDLQ
+990 TTELQAVVSPNLQ

-1010 IQVRGKVVV
+1010 IQVRGEVIV
-1019 PSATIDVE
+1019 PSANIDVE

-1055 DLDMAITL
+1055 DLGMAITL
-1063 GDAVKLN
+1063 GDAVKLK
-1070 GYGLEGTLAGTMNVR
+1070 GYGLDGSLAGTMNVR

-1107 GQKLLITRGELV
+1107 GQKLQITRGELV

-1161 SNPAMDESAAL
+1161 SNPSMDESAAL

-1192 NAASTALGAGAGLLA
+1192 NAASTALSAGAGLLA

-1273 SSVETR
+1273 STVETR

>member
-1 MAWRRKPVADDLS
+1 MAFRRKPVVADDLT
-14 PEEREARIVELRAKR
+14 PEERDARIAELRAKR
-29 RARLRKLAIRS
+29 RARMRVLAIRS
-40 AIASTAMLVLLLVAL
+40 GIASTILLVLLAIAL

-69 GQIIARLPAGSSFT
+69 GQIIARLPEGSSFT
-83 WKKAEGPLAGPLTL
+83 WKKVEGPIAGPLTL

-104 EKIHFTAER
+104 DKIHFTAEH

-121 PLLGRRLRL
+121 PLLGKRLRL

-135 THATLDI
+135 TNATLDI

-156 LLPQIEMPLAIQ
+156 LLPQIEMPLDIQ
-168 ADALTIDGLRITQST
+168 ADALEVDGLRITQST
-183 QPLIDISSARGGI
+183 QPLIDIQRARGGI
-196 DVGDGYFK
+196 DVGDGYFH
-204 AQKLAIDSDR
+204 AERLAIESDR
-214 GRIDIHGGY
+214 GRFNVHGGY
-223 EPRDRYSTNLV
+223 APRNNYLTDVVVTAV
-234 ATLVAPPASLGRTPA
+234 FPASLGRTPA
-249 RLGLVARGNRQRMDI
+249 RLGLVARGNRQKMDI
-264 GVAGNAPAPV
+264 GIAGNAPAPV
-274 RIALGVRGEEN
+274 RVTLDVRGEEN
-285 PNWSFSG
+285 PTWSFVG
-292 KTEALD
+292 KTESLD
-298 LALLGVVEESMP
+298 LEVLGLADTSTP
-310 LAFDLK
+310 LSFDLK

-324 DLQGRIVQGDFV
+324 DLQGRIAQGDLV
-336 AVIEPSKIRIADEVL
+336 AIIDPSKVRIADEVL
-351 TVEPLAVRAFDGL
+351 TVEPLAVQVLDGRA
-364 TTLRGRA
+364 TLRGRA

-381 KFSANAR
+381 KFAVNAR
-388 GLRWGGQPSGAGEPV
+388 GLRWGGASTDPGPSDAI
-403 EGEILADADLGVAG
+403 EIVADADLGIAG
-417 QMKAWAAIGKASLV
+417 QMKAWAAVGNATLV
-431 REQQKATVDFDSRGD
+431 REDQTAVVDFDGSGSGES
-446 AQQLVLNKLHAAM
+446 LLIKKLQAKM
-459 PTGTLDATGNVG
+459 PTGTLDATGTVG
-471 WEPALRWDLGAKLA
+471 WEPLLRWDLVAKLA

-508 SARETGGFD
+508 QARETGGFD
-517 ATFDVPK
+517 ATLDVPK

-536 RGKFALHGD
+536 SGKFALRGND
-545 QGEGELALALGNS
+545 GEGELALALGNS

-564 KIGDKLD
+564 KVGDTLD
-571 IDARLQ
+571 IDANLR

-582 DLSPQANGNI
+582 DLLPDASGNV
-592 AGTLKLTGTRDAPNV
+592 AGTLKLTGKRDAPNV
-607 DADLTGTSLKWEG
+607 DADLSGTGLKWNDYTAE
-620 YSADTLSVRGRL
+620 TLTVRGQL
-632 PWRGDNGE
+632 PWRGSNGA
-640 LAIRGSAVNVG
+640 LAIRGSGVTAG

-658 VDARGAVENLRFDGD
+658 VDARGAVENLQFDGD
-673 ANNSMGSVVL
+673 ASNTMGSVSL
-683 SGTALKRGANWQ
+683 AGTALKRGANWQ

-710 WRLQQPARYA
+710 WKLQQSARYT
-720 QNGAAFTL
+720 QSGAVFTL

-747 PRQGLQL
+747 PREGLQL
-754 HADALPLTLVQP
+754 RADALPLTLLQP
-766 WLPPANGR
+766 WMPPANGR
-774 PLTLRGEIKLDAFVK
+774 PLTLRGEIKLDAFIK
-789 PAGKAWLGEVH
+789 PTGKAWLGEVH

-850 ATIATGWD
+850 ATVATGWD
-858 EFSPLKGDIYFN
+858 EFAPLKGDIYFN

-882 DLVRPTGDLHGHVG
+882 DLVRPTGDLSGHVG

-905 LSGEAQLTQFKGEL
+905 LSGEARLKEFKGEL

-925 LTDGAVNLVALAD
+925 LVDGIASLDALAD
-938 GSARIDGA
+938 GSARIDGTL
-946 VKSQSSTGGT
+946 KSVSSTGGT
-956 ANGGSL
+956 ANSGALS
-962 NVDGSLDWK
+962 VDGTLDWK
-971 VEGSPLQFNIHG
+971 VEGSPLQFNIRG
-983 TNFLIAD
+983 QDFLISD
-990 TTELHAVASPDLQ
+990 TTELQAVASPDLQ

-1010 IQVRGKVVV
+1010 IQVRGEVVV
-1019 PSATIDVE
+1019 PSASIDVE

-1038 VVVLDPA
+1038 VVVLDPV

-1063 GDAVKLN
+1063 GDAVKLK
-1070 GYGLEGTLAGTMNVR
+1070 GYGLDGALAGTMKVR
-1085 SRQGREMAATGRL
+1085 SREGREMVATGRL

-1150 GRASSPKATVW
+1150 GRASSPKATIW

-1241 LYVSYGVSMVGGG
+1241 LYVSYGVSMVGSG

-1259 KYLLRKGFDAEIES
+1259 KYLLRKGFDVEIES
-1273 SSVETR
+1273 STIETR
-1279 GSLNWRKEK
+1279 GSVNWRKEK

>member
-1 MAWRRKPVADDLS
+1 MAFRRKPIDDGLT
-14 PEEREARIVELRAKR
+14 PEERDARIAELRAKR
-29 RARLRKLAIRS
+29 RARMRVLAIRS
-40 AIASTAMLVLLLVAL
+40 GIASAIALVLLVIAL

-69 GQIIARLPAGSSFT
+69 GQIIARLPEGSTFT
-83 WKKAEGPLAGPLTL
+83 WKKVEGPIAGPLTL

-104 EKIHFTAER
+104 GKIHFTAER

-121 PLLGRRLRL
+121 PLLGKRLRL

-135 THATLDI
+135 TNATLDI
-142 PKSDEPFKL
+142 PKSDDEPFKL

-156 LLPQIEMPLAIQ
+156 LLPQIEMPINIQ
-168 ADALTIDGLRITQST
+168 ADKLEIDGLRITQST
-183 QPLIDISSARGGI
+183 QPLIDIQRARGGI
-196 DVGDGYFK
+196 DIGDGYFH
-204 AQKLAIDSDR
+204 AEKLTLDSDR
-214 GRIDIHGGY
+214 GRIGAHGGY
-223 EPRDRYSTNLV
+223 APRNNYLTNLV
-234 ATLVAPPASLGRTPA
+234 VTAVFPASLGRTPA
-249 RLGLVARGNRQRMDI
+249 RLGLVARGNRQKMD
-264 GVAGNAPAPV
+264 VALAGNAPAPV
-274 RIALGVRGEEN
+274 RVLLDVRGEEN
-285 PNWSFSG
+285 PTWNFSG
-292 KTEALD
+292 KTESLD
-298 LALLGVVEESMP
+298 LEVLGLTDSSMP
-310 LAFDLK
+310 FAFDLK
-316 ANGAGGAA
+316 AKGAGGAA
-324 DLQGRIVQGDFV
+324 DLQGRVEQGDLV
-336 AVIEPSKIRIADEVL
+336 AIIEPSKVRITDEVL
-351 TVEPLAVRAFDGL
+351 TVEPLAVQLLDGRA
-364 TTLRGRA
+364 TLRGRA

-381 KFSANAR
+381 KFAVNAR
-388 GLRWGGQPSGAGEPV
+388 GLRWSGAATDAGPADAV
-403 EGEILADADLGVAG
+403 EIVADADLGIAG
-417 QMKAWAAIGKASLV
+417 QMKAWAAVGDATLV
-431 REQQKATVDFDSRGD
+431 RDGQTATVEFDGSGTD
-446 AQQLVLNKLHAAM
+446 QQLVLNKLLAKM
-459 PTGTLDATGNVG
+459 PTGTLDATGTVG
-471 WEPALRWDLGAKLA
+471 WEPLLRWDVVAKLA

-508 SARETGGFD
+508 QARETGGYD
-517 ATFDVPK
+517 ATLDVPK

-536 RGKFALHGD
+536 RGKFALRGTD
-545 QGEGELALALGNS
+545 GEGELALALGNS

-564 KIGDKLD
+564 TVGDTLD
-571 IDARLQ
+571 IDANLQ

-582 DLSPQANGNI
+582 DLLPDSSGSI
-592 AGTLKLTGTRDAPNV
+592 AGTLNVTGTREAPNV
-607 DADLTGTSLKWEG
+607 QADLSGTGLKWSG
-620 YSADTLSVRGRL
+620 YAADTLSVRGRL
-632 PWRGDNGE
+632 PWRGSDGQ
-640 LAIRGSAVNVG
+640 LAVRGSAVSVG
-651 MVLDSVR
+651 MVLDTVR
-658 VDARGAVENLRFDGD
+658 LDARGAVENLQFDGD
-673 ANNSMGSVVL
+673 ASNTMGSVSL
-683 SGTALKRGANWQ
+683 AGTAVRRGANWQ
-695 GSLDALQLT
+695 GSLDALQVT

-710 WRLQQPARYA
+710 WRLQQAARYT
-720 QNGAAFTL
+720 QNGSAFTL
-728 SPACLAASGGG
+728 TPACLAASGGG

-754 HADALPLTLVQP
+754 HADALPLTLLQP
-766 WLPPANGR
+766 WMPPANGR
-774 PLTLRGEIKLDAFVK
+774 PLTLRGEIKLDAFIK

-825 LDAEFNP
+825 FDAEFNP
-832 QTIKGRLGTGFK
+832 QTIKARLGTGFK

-850 ATIATGWD
+850 ATVATGWD
-858 EFSPLKGDIYFN
+858 EFAPLKGDIYFN

-905 LSGEAQLTQFKGEL
+905 LSGDAQLKDFKGEL

-925 LTDGAVNLVALAD
+925 LVEGTANLDAQAD
-938 GSARIDGA
+938 GSARIDGTMTS
-946 VKSQSSTGGT
+946 VSSTGGT
-956 ANGGSL
+956 ANSGTLSI
-962 NVDGSLDWK
+962 DGTLDWK
-971 VEGSPLQFNIHG
+971 VEGSPLQFNIRG
-983 TNFLIAD
+983 KDFLISD
-990 TTELHAVASPDLQ
+990 TTQLRAVASPNLQ
-1003 VGFANNT
+1003 VGFADNT
-1010 IQVRGKVVV
+1010 IQVRGEVVV

-1038 VVVLDPA
+1038 VVVLDPV

-1063 GDAVKLN
+1063 GDAVVMK
-1070 GYGLEGTLAGTMNVR
+1070 GYGLDGTLAGTMNVR
-1085 SRQGREMAATGRL
+1085 SRIGREMVATGRL

-1107 GQKLLITRGELV
+1107 GQKLQITRGELA

-1150 GRASSPKATVW
+1150 GRASNPKATIW

-1181 NTASTDETQKI
+1181 NTASTGETQQI

-1241 LYVSYGVSMVGGG
+1241 LYVSYGVSMVGSG
-1254 SAITL
+1254 SALTL
-1259 KYLLRKGFDAEIES
+1259 KYLLRKGFDVEIES
-1273 SSVETR
+1273 STIETR
-1279 GSLNWRKEK
+1279 GSVNWRKEK

>member
-1 MAWRRKPVADDLS
+1 MRV
-14 PEEREARIVELRAKR
+14 
-29 RARLRKLAIRS
+29 LAIRS
-40 AIASTAMLVLLLVAL
+40 GIASVVMLVLLVIAL

-69 GQIIARLPAGSSFT
+69 NQIIARLPAGSSFT

-97 HGVDFRY
+97 YGVDFRY

-121 PLLGRRLRL
+121 PLLGKRLRL
-130 DALQL
+130 DALQV
-135 THATLDI
+135 TNATLDI
-142 PKSDEPFKL
+142 PKSDEPFEL

-156 LLPQIEMPLAIQ
+156 LLPQIEMPIAIQ
-168 ADALTIDGLRITQST
+168 ADTLGIDGFRITQST
-183 QPLIDISSARGGI
+183 QPLIDIRRARGGI
-196 DVGDGYFK
+196 DIGDGYFK

-214 GRIDIHGGY
+214 GRIDINGGY
-223 EPRDRYSTNLV
+223 EPRDGYATNLV
-234 ATLVAPPASLGRTPA
+234 ATAVFPASLGRTPA
-249 RLGLVARGNRQRMDI
+249 RLGLVARGNRKSMDM
-264 GVAGNAPAPV
+264 GLAGNAPAPV
-274 RIALGVRGEEN
+274 RVTLGVRGEEN
-285 PNWSFSG
+285 PTWSFSG

-298 LALLGVVEESMP
+298 LALLGIVEDSMP

-316 ANGAGGAA
+316 ANGAGGGA
-324 DLQGRIVQGDFV
+324 DLRGRIAQGDFV

-388 GLRWGGQPSGAGEPV
+388 GLRWGGHSTGSGQSV
-403 EGEILADADLGVAG
+403 EGEIAADADLGFAG
-417 QMKAWAAIGKASLV
+417 QMKAWAAIGKATLV
-431 REQQKATVDFDSRGD
+431 RENQKATVDFDGRGD
-446 AQQLVLNKLHAAM
+446 SEQLVLHKLQAKM
-459 PTGTLDATGNVG
+459 PTGTLDTTGTVG
-471 WEPALRWDLGAKLA
+471 WEPALRWDLAAKLA

-508 SARETGGFD
+508 QARETGGFD
-517 ATFDVPK
+517 ATLDVPK
-524 LGGTLRGRKLDG
+524 LGGSLRGRKLDG
-536 RGKFALHGD
+536 RGKFAIRGNEGD
-545 QGEGELALALGNS
+545 GELALSLGNS
-558 RVDAKG
+558 RVEAKG
-564 KIGDKLD
+564 RVGDKLD
-571 IDARLQ
+571 IDAKLQ

-582 DLSPQANGNI
+582 DLLPDANGSI
-592 AGTLKLTGTRDAPNV
+592 AGTLKLTGARNAPNL
-607 DADLTGTSLKWEG
+607 DADLAGTGLKWGG
-620 YSADTLSVRGRL
+620 YSADALSVRGRL
-632 PWRGDNGE
+632 PWTGPSTGSGAGE
-640 LAIRGSAVNVG
+640 LAVRGAAVDVG

-658 VDARGAVENLRFDGD
+658 LEARGAVENLQFNGD
-673 ANNSMGSVVL
+673 ASNTMGSVSL
-683 SGTALKRGANWQ
+683 AGTALKRGANWQ

-710 WRLQQPARYA
+710 WRLQQAARYA
-720 QNGAAFTL
+720 QNGSAFTL
-728 SPACLAASGGG
+728 TPACLAASGPSTGSG
-739 ALCAEANW
+739 QAKAALCAQAHW
-747 PRQGLQL
+747 PKQGIQV
-754 HADALPLTLVQP
+754 HADALPLTLLQP
-766 WLPPANGR
+766 WLPPSNGR
-774 PLTLRGEIKLDAFVK
+774 PLTLRGDIKLEASVK
-789 PAGKAWLGEVH
+789 PAGKAWVGEVH
-800 LSSLDGGLKMGNNAR
+800 LSSLDGGLKLGNNAR

-825 LDAEFNP
+825 LDADFNP

-844 GDGYVD
+844 GDGFVD
-850 ATIATGWD
+850 ATVATGWD
-858 EFSPLKGDIYFN
+858 EFAPLKGDIYFH
-870 NSRLFWLELFSP
+870 NSRLFWMELFSP
-882 DLVRPTGDLHGHVG
+882 DLVRPTGKLQGHVG

-905 LSGEAQLTQFKGEL
+905 LSGDAQLTEFKGEL

-925 LTDGAVNLVALAD
+925 LTDGVANLDAQAD
-938 GSARIDGA
+938 GSARIDGTL
-946 VKSQSSTGGT
+946 KSVSSTGGT
-956 ANGGSL
+956 VTGGTLS
-962 NVDGSLDWK
+962 VDGTLDWK
-971 VEGSPLQFNIHG
+971 VEGSPLQFNIRG
-983 TNFLIAD
+983 KDFLISD
-990 TTELHAVASPDLQ
+990 TTELQAVASPDLQ

-1045 DPERTPSSRL
+1045 DPERLPSSRL

-1107 GQKLLITRGELV
+1107 GQKLRITRGELV

-1150 GRASSPKATVW
+1150 GRASSPKATIW
-1161 SNPAMDESAAL
+1161 SNPSMDESAAL

-1181 NTASTDETQKI
+1181 NTASTDESQKI
-1192 NAASTALGAGAGLLA
+1192 NAASTALSAGAGLLA

-1241 LYVSYGVSMVGGG
+1241 LYVSYGVSMVGSG

-1259 KYLLRKGFDAEIES
+1259 KYLLRKGFDVEIES
-1273 SSVETR
+1273 STVETR

>member
-1 MAWRRKPVADDLS
+1 MVFRRKPIADNVS
-14 PEEREARIVELRAKR
+14 PEEHEARIAELRARR
-29 RARLRKLAIRS
+29 RARMRVLAIRS
-40 AIASTAMLVLLLVAL
+40 GIASVAMLVLLVIAL

-69 GQIIARLPAGSSFT
+69 NQIIARLPAGSSFT

-121 PLLGRRLRL
+121 PLLGKRLRL

-135 THATLDI
+135 TNATLDI
-142 PKSDEPFKL
+142 PKSDEPFEL

-156 LLPQIEMPLAIQ
+156 LLPQIEMPIAIQ
-168 ADALTIDGLRITQST
+168 ADTMGIDGLRISQSTTTQST
-183 QPLIDISSARGGI
+183 QPLIDIRRARGGI
-196 DVGDGYFK
+196 DIGDGYFK
-204 AQKLAIDSDR
+204 AEKLAIDSDR
-214 GRIDIHGGY
+214 GRIDINGSY
-223 EPRDRYSTNLV
+223 EPRDGYATDVV
-234 ATLVAPPASLGRTPA
+234 ATAVFPASLGRTPA
-249 RLGLVARGNRQRMDI
+249 RLGLVARGNRRSMDM
-264 GVAGNAPAPV
+264 GLAGNAPAPV
-274 RIALGVRGEEN
+274 RVMLGVRGEEN
-285 PNWSFSG
+285 PTWSFSG

-298 LALLGVVEESMP
+298 LALLGLVDDSMP

-324 DLQGRIVQGDFV
+324 DLQGRIAQGDFV
-336 AVIEPSKIRIADEVL
+336 AVIEPSKIRIANEVL
-351 TVEPLAVRAFDGL
+351 TVEPLAVRAFEGL

-388 GLRWGGQPSGAGEPV
+388 GLRWGQDAQTQIV
-403 EGEILADADLGVAG
+403 ADADLGFAG
-417 QMKAWAAIGKASLV
+417 QMKAWAAIGKAALV
-431 REQQKATVDFDSRGD
+431 RENQKATVDFDGRGD
-446 AQQLVLNKLHAAM
+446 GEQLVLHKLQAKM
-459 PTGTLDATGNVG
+459 PTGTLDATGTVG
-471 WEPALRWDLGAKLA
+471 WEPALRWDVGAKLA

-495 WKGNVSGDLASKG
+495 WKGNVSGDIASKG
-508 SARETGGFD
+508 QARETGGFD
-517 ATFDVPK
+517 ATLDVPR
-524 LGGTLRGRKLDG
+524 LGGSLRGRKLDG
-536 RGKFALHGD
+536 RGKFALRGNEGD
-545 QGEGELALALGNS
+545 GELALSLGNS
-558 RVDAKG
+558 RVEAKG
-564 KIGDKLD
+564 KVGDKLA
-571 IDARLQ
+571 IDAKLQ

-582 DLSPQANGNI
+582 DLLPDANGSI
-592 AGTLKLTGTRDAPNV
+592 AGTLKLTGARNAPNV
-607 DADLTGTSLKWEG
+607 DADLSGTGLKWSG
-620 YSADTLSVRGRL
+620 YSADALSVRGRL
-632 PWRGDNGE
+632 PWAGSGGE
-640 LAIRGSAVNVG
+640 LAVRGSAVDVG

-658 VDARGAVENLRFDGD
+658 LDARGAVENLQFNGD
-673 ANNSMGSVVL
+673 AGNTMGSVSL
-683 SGTALKRGANWQ
+683 AGTALKRGANWQ

-710 WRLQQPARYA
+710 WRLQQAARYA
-720 QNGAAFTL
+720 QNGSAFTL
-728 SPACLAASGGG
+728 TPACLAASGGG
-739 ALCAEANW
+739 ALCAQANW
-747 PRQGLQL
+747 PKQGIQV
-754 HADALPLTLVQP
+754 HADALPLTLLQP
-766 WLPPANGR
+766 WLPPSNGR
-774 PLTLRGEIKLDAFVK
+774 PLTLRGDIKLEASVK
-789 PAGKAWLGEVH
+789 PAGKAWVGEVH
-800 LSSLDGGLKMGNNAR
+800 LSSLDGGLKLGNNAR

-825 LDAEFNP
+825 LDADFNP

-844 GDGYVD
+844 GDGFVD
-850 ATIATGWD
+850 ATVATGWD
-858 EFSPLKGDIYFN
+858 EFAPLKGDIYFH
-870 NSRLFWLELFSP
+870 NSRLFWMELFSP
-882 DLVRPTGDLHGHVG
+882 DLVRPSGKLQGHVG

-905 LSGEAQLTQFKGEL
+905 LSGDAQLTEFKGEL

-925 LTDGAVNLVALAD
+925 LTDGVANLDAQAD
-938 GSARIDGA
+938 GSARIDGTL
-946 VKSQSSTGGT
+946 KSVSSTGGT
-956 ANGGSL
+956 VNGGTLS
-962 NVDGSLDWK
+962 VDGTLDWK
-971 VEGSPLQFNIHG
+971 VEGSPLQFNIRG
-983 TNFLIAD
+983 KDFLVSD
-990 TTELHAVASPDLQ
+990 TTELQAVASPDLQ

-1045 DPERTPSSRL
+1045 DPERLPSSRL

-1107 GQKLLITRGELV
+1107 GQKLQITRGELV

-1150 GRASSPKATVW
+1150 GRASSPKATIW
-1161 SNPAMDESAAL
+1161 SNPSMDESAAL

-1181 NTASTDETQKI
+1181 NTASTDESQKI
-1192 NAASTALGAGAGLLA
+1192 NAASTALSAGAGLLA

-1241 LYVSYGVSMVGGG
+1241 LYVSYGVSMVGSG

-1259 KYLLRKGFDAEIES
+1259 KYLLRKGFDVEIES
-1273 SSVETR
+1273 STVETR

>member
-1 MAWRRKPVADDLS
+1 MNHRPDDVS
-14 PEEREARIVELRAKR
+14 PEEHEARIAELRARR
-29 RARLRKLAIRS
+29 RARMRTLAVRS
-40 AIASTAMLVLLLVAL
+40 AFASLAVTLLLAVAL
-55 YWLVQTVAGRDVLL
+55 YWLLQTVAGRDVLL
-69 GQIIARLPAGSSFT
+69 NQIIVRLPAGSSFT

-130 DALQL
+130 DALQV
-135 THATLDI
+135 TNATLDI

-168 ADALTIDGLRITQST
+168 ADTLAIDGFRITQST
-183 QPLIDISSARGGI
+183 QPLIDIRRARGGI
-196 DVGDGYFK
+196 DIGDGYFK
-204 AQKLAIDSDR
+204 AEKLAIDSDR
-214 GRIDIHGGY
+214 GRIAINGGY
-223 EPRDRYSTNLV
+223 EPRKGYATDVV
-234 ATLVAPPASLGRTPA
+234 ATAVFPASLGRTPA
-249 RLGLVARGNRQRMDI
+249 RLGLVARGNRKSMDM
-264 GVAGNAPAPV
+264 GLAGNAPAPV
-274 RIALGVRGEEN
+274 RVMLGVRGEDN
-285 PNWSFSG
+285 PTWSFSG

-298 LALLGVVEESMP
+298 LALLGLVEDSMP

-316 ANGAGGAA
+316 AKGAGGGA
-324 DLQGRIVQGDFV
+324 DLQGRIAQGGFI
-336 AVIEPSKIRIADEVL
+336 ALIEPSKIRIADEVL

-388 GLRWGGQPSGAGEPV
+388 GLRWGQDAQTQIG
-403 EGEILADADLGVAG
+403 ADADLGIAG
-417 QMKAWAAIGKASLV
+417 QMKAWAAIGKAVLV
-431 REQQKATVDFDSRGD
+431 REKQKATVDFDGRGD
-446 AQQLVLNKLHAAM
+446 DRQLVLHKLQAKM
-459 PTGTLDATGNVG
+459 PTGTLDATGTVG
-471 WEPALRWDLGAKLA
+471 WEPELRWDLGAKLA

-495 WKGNVSGDLASKG
+495 WKGNVSGNLASKG
-508 SARETGGFD
+508 QARETGGFD
-517 ATFDVPK
+517 ATLDVPR
-524 LGGTLRGRKLDG
+524 LGGNLRGGKLDG

-545 QGEGELALALGNS
+545 QGEGELALSLGNS

-564 KIGDKLD
+564 KVGDRLD

-582 DLSPQANGNI
+582 DLLPEANGSI
-592 AGTLKLTGTRDAPNV
+592 AGTLKLTGTRNAPNV
-607 DADLTGTSLKWEG
+607 DADLTGSGLKWSG
-620 YSADTLSVRGRL
+620 YSAESLSVRGRL
-632 PWRGDNGE
+632 PWTGSNGE
-640 LAIRGSAVNVG
+640 LAVRGSAVHVG

-658 VDARGAVENLRFDGD
+658 VDARGAVENLHFDGD
-673 ANNSMGSVVL
+673 ANNAMGSVSL
-683 SGTALKRGANWQ
+683 AGTVLKRGANWQ

-710 WRLQQPARYA
+710 WRLQQAARYA
-720 QNGAAFTL
+720 QNGSAFTL

-739 ALCAEANW
+739 ALCAQANW
-747 PRQGLQL
+747 PKQGIQV

-766 WLPPANGR
+766 WLPPNNGR
-774 PLTLRGEIKLDAFVK
+774 PLTLRGEIKLEGSVK
-789 PAGKAWLGEVH
+789 PAGNAWVGELH
-800 LSSLDGGLKMGNNAR
+800 LSSLDGGLKLGNNAR

-825 LDAEFNP
+825 LDADFNP

-844 GDGYVD
+844 GDGFVD

-858 EFSPLKGDIYFN
+858 EFAPLKGDIYFH

-882 DLVRPTGDLHGHVG
+882 DLVRPTGKLQGHVG

-905 LSGEAQLTQFKGEL
+905 LSGDAQLTEFKGEL

-925 LTDGAVNLVALAD
+925 LTDGVVNLDAQAD
-938 GSARIDGA
+938 GSARIDGTL
-946 VKSQSSTGGT
+946 KSVSSTGGT
-956 ANGGSL
+956 VNGGTLS
-962 NVDGSLDWK
+962 VDGALDWK
-971 VEGSPLQFNIHG
+971 VEGSPLQFNIRG
-983 TNFLIAD
+983 KDFLISD
-990 TTELHAVASPDLQ
+990 TTELQAVASPDLQ

-1019 PSATIDVE
+1019 PSASIDVE

-1063 GDAVKLN
+1063 GDAVKLK
-1070 GYGLEGTLAGTMNVR
+1070 GYGLDGTLAGTMNVR
-1085 SRQGREMAATGRL
+1085 SRIGREMVATGRL

-1107 GQKLLITRGELV
+1107 GQKLNITRGELV

-1150 GRASSPKATVW
+1150 GRAGSPKATIW

-1181 NTASTDETQKI
+1181 NTASTDETRKI

-1273 SSVETR
+1273 STVETR